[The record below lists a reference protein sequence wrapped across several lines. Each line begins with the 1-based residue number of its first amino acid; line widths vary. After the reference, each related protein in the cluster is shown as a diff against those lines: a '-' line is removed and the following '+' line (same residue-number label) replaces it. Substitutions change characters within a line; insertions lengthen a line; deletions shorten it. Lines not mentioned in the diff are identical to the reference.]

1 MLDLRPDRLV
11 KRRVVDFILR
21 QGLHDPESAQ
31 IAARLLGEFVR
42 LAVRADFEH
51 ALEAIVRLNLAFP
64 GLVSPVAVNLAGV
77 G

>member
-31 IAARLLGEFVR
+31 IAARRLGEF
-42 LAVRADFEH
+42 
-51 ALEAIVRLNLAFP
+51 VRLNLAFP